1 MVLLAGASIP
11 SFCLALL
18 LLLLLYSK
26 LNWFPAGGRISP
38 ELTPPDGP
46 TGLLVVDGLLAGD
59 LNVVGDAL
67 WHLFLPALCLA
78 LAPALLMARTLR
90 SSLIHALRQDYART
104 ARAKGVNERRVL
116 WRHGLRNSLNAPL
129 TIAGLEFGAMLA
141 GIAVVETIFAWPGL
155 GLYIDRSIAS
165 TDFPAI
171 AGVTLVIGVVYVVAN
186 AVVDVAQVAADPRL
200 RRIT

>member
-1 MVLLAGASIP
+1 
-11 SFCLALL
+11 
-18 LLLLLYSK
+18 
-26 LNWFPAGGRISP
+26 
-38 ELTPPDGP
+38 
-46 TGLLVVDGLLAGD
+46 
-59 LNVVGDAL
+59 
-67 WHLFLPALCLA
+67 
-78 LAPALLMARTLR
+78 
-90 SSLIHALRQDYART
+90 
-104 ARAKGVNERRVL
+104 
-116 WRHGLRNSLNAPL
+116 
-129 TIAGLEFGAMLA
+129 MLA